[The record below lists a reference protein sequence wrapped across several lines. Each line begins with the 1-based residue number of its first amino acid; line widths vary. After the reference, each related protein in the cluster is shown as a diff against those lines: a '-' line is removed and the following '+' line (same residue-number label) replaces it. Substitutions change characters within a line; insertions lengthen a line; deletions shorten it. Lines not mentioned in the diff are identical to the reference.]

1 MSDPKYNKYEGTLR
15 FDDDNIVDVSL
26 EPDSENIS
34 VLLNGSEVTGCGS
47 EAFYVDFSIVDPEAS
62 TQVWQ
67 SNKTYAE
74 ITTAYNSGSNVIGR
88 VVNPSQTTIYKLS
101 AMYDFDE
108 TDKFIEFTN
117 FGSMGDTN
125 ILMSY
130 FQVGYDNS
138 VTVQDVNVAF
148 TE

>member
-15 FDDDNIVDVSL
+15 FDDDNIVKVSL

-34 VLLNGSEVTGCGS
+34 VLLNGSEVTGGGS

-62 TQVWQ
+62 TLVWQ

-74 ITTAYNSGSNVIGR
+74 IMTAYNSGSNVIGR

-117 FGSMGDTN
+117 FGSLVDTN
-125 ILMSY
+125 ILMWY
-130 FQVGYDNS
+130 FQVRYDNS
-138 VTVQDVNVAF
+138 VNVINVNVAF